1 MLCSFGMLLFVILDL
16 KYLDYDSELGRRNAR
31 GYN

>member
-1 MLCSFGMLLFVILDL
+1 MQCNSRMLLFVILDL